1 MVLGPVL
8 QKALDAGVLEL
19 ELLLFVDCVLVVVE
33 LLELG
38 LGQVVPLL
46 GLEVGEQMV
55 VEFLGFDVFV
65 LAGADLGV
73 LFELLFLCVLSIDE
87 VFSFNV
93 HGFDKV
99 ADFVES
105 ADIFKRCGFVKEQ
118 MVVVD
123 LVLNLSFFSL

>member
-1 MVLGPVL
+1 M
-8 QKALDAGVLEL
+8 
-19 ELLLFVDCVLVVVE
+19 LLFVDCVLVVVE

-38 LGQVVPLL
+38 LGQVVPFL
-46 GLEVGEQMV
+46 GFEVGEQKV

-73 LFELLFLCVLSIDE
+73 FFEFLFLCVLSINE

-99 ADFVES
+99 TDFVES

-118 MVVVD
+118 VVVVD